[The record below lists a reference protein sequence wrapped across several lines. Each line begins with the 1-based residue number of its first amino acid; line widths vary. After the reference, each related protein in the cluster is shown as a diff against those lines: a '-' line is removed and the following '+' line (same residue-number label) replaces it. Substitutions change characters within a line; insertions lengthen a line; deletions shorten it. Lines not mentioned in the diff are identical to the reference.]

1 MIYNKRINSILKF
14 IYEAHDGQYDK
25 SGVPYVFHPFHVA
38 EQMDTEE
45 EVITA
50 LLHDVVEDTDKTVE
64 DIEKLGIDE
73 EIIEAIKLLTHDKKV
88 PYLEYVDKL
97 KYNTLARKVKLGDLY
112 HNSDVNRLEVDDE
125 YTRKR
130 REKYRKA
137 IQILEEVD

>member
-64 DIEKLGIDE
+64 DIEKLGVDE

-97 KYNTLARKVKLGDLY
+97 KYNALARKVKLGDLY